1 MSQLQGARRRKLKV
15 WVPGCAC
22 RLFSSANAGLLEK
35 LRAMPAVVERKLGD
49 AISVP
54 VYASH
59 AASLRV
65 AGDTVKDRGLYAG
78 AAHPHSKWKFKLR

>member
-1 MSQLQGARRRKLKV
+1 MR
-15 WVPGCAC
+15 
-22 RLFSSANAGLLEK
+22 AGLLEK

-59 AASLRV
+59 MASLRGG
-65 AGDTVKDRGLYAG
+65 AKDAMKDRGLYPG
-78 AAHPHSKWKFKLR
+78 ARPPFNDPFLLFLTLCACPSTPTTRRTPAAAPRTP